1 MKCKQGIA
9 ARIVGLCITWLV
21 AQSAW
26 AVTGPQ
32 VAELLNARYRLTSDA
47 CPGGTA
53 VYYCSGVLAH
63 SSQNAANGMFWKL
76 SPEALA
82 TGVERFDFLRLDR
95 TPVEAGLP
103 NGFVLDDVFTAI
115 GLGKPLEVNA
125 ASDVQ
130 ALVNNWDDTTPTRI
144 PLQALFYNLAV
155 TGTLRAAQKD
165 QLAYFQTTGEWLPIL
180 RLQRDDGQQSL
191 FGFNQADQLYVGY
204 QVAARLNARY
214 ADTSPVCRDGRAAHY
229 CNGVLI
235 RTTDQSTAFHSWNP
249 SPGSVRGNG
258 ASFSWLRADAG
269 VIRFYKSQGFIIR
282 EQGAPTANPMS
293 LRCAYPYDAGTGGSA
308 DVCRTHGGL
317 CSELGVTSVQAWVA
331 RYGGRVNS
339 SCAFNVDPQQLQLSI
354 DVRKNRGD
362 YLGWN
367 EFMVAAWPQN
377 NPAQLPIEAFFHNQQ
392 AYVPSNGLVGA
403 QYDQKDYFEVT
414 GRSIPILRVTLGAAA
429 GQVFVFDPA
438 EQGL

>member
-1 MKCKQGIA
+1 MNRVGGISA
-9 ARIVGLCITWLV
+9 ALLTLLFSHL
-21 AQSAW
+21 AF
-26 AVTGPQ
+26 AVTGPE
-32 VAELLNARYRLTSDA
+32 VAQLLNTRYRLTADA
-47 CPGGTA
+47 CPGGIN

-82 TGVERFDFLRLDR
+82 TGVERFDYLRLDR
-95 TPVEAGLP
+95 TPIEGRLH
-103 NGFVLDDVFTAI
+103 NGYVLDDVFTAI

-180 RLQRDDGQQSL
+180 RLQRDDRQQSL

-249 SPGSVRGNG
+249 SPTSVRGNG
-258 ASFSWLRADAG
+258 VSFSYLRVDSKVNGLFKA
-269 VIRFYKSQGFIIR
+269 QGFVVR
-282 EQGAPTANPMS
+282 EQGAPAGNPMT
-293 LRCAYPYDAGTGGSA
+293 LRCAFPYDAGTGGNSDSCRDRSA
-308 DVCRTHGGL
+308 L
-317 CSELGVTSVQAWVA
+317 CSELGITSSDVWIA
-331 RYGGRVNS
+331 RYGTSGYM
-339 SCAFNVDPQQLQLSI
+339 SCAFDVTPQQFQSSVE
-354 DVRKNRGD
+354 VRNKRPNQ
-362 YLGWN
+362 YWN
-367 EFMVAAWPQN
+367 ELIMAAWPQN
-377 NPAQLPIEAFFHNQQ
+377 NPSQLPIEAFIYGAWHY
-392 AYVPSNGLVGA
+392 APGTGLPGA
-403 QYDQKDYFEVT
+403 QYDQKDFFQVT
-414 GRSIPILRVTLGAAA
+414 GRYVPIIRVTLNAAA
-429 GQVFVFDPA
+429 GQVFVFNPL
-438 EQGL
+438 EQGVH